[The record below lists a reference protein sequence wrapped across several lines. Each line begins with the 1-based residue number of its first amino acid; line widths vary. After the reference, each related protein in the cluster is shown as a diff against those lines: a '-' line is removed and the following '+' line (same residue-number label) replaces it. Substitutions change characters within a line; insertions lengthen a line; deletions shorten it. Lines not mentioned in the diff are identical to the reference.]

1 MFDGKKYITRGIS
14 ENIPL
19 EIQIILWDMVLS
31 MPVKKDYLQIFELS
45 TNENILTVKHSQEV
59 PPYEKIYKFIVLETI
74 NEKIYIID
82 DGDYSTMLLADEY

>member
-14 ENIPL
+14 ETIPL

-31 MPVKKDYLQIFELS
+31 MQVTKDYLQIFELS
-45 TNENILTVKHSQEV
+45 TNENILTVKHFQEV
-59 PPYEKIYKFIVLETI
+59 PPYEKNYKFIFLEPI

-82 DGDYSTMLLADEY
+82 DGDYSIMLLNNEY

>member
-1 MFDGKKYITRGIS
+1 MFDNKKYITRGIS

-19 EIQIILWDMVLS
+19 EIQLILWDMVLS
-31 MPVKKDYLQIFELS
+31 MPVKKDYLQIFDLS
-45 TNENILTVKHSQEV
+45 TNENILTIKHSQKA
-59 PPYEKIYKFIVLETI
+59 PPYEKIYKFIVLEPI

>member
-19 EIQIILWDMVLS
+19 EIQIILWDIVIS

-45 TNENILTVKHSQEV
+45 TKENILIIKHSQEV
-59 PPYEKIYKFIVLETI
+59 PPYEKTYEFIVLKLI

-82 DGDYSTMLLADEY
+82 DGDYSIMLLADEY

>member
-1 MFDGKKYITRGIS
+1 MFNSKKYITRGIS

-19 EIQIILWDMVLS
+19 EIQLILWDMVLS

-45 TNENILTVKHSQEV
+45 TNENILTIKHFQEV
-59 PPYEKIYKFIVLETI
+59 PPYEKTYKFIVLEPI

-82 DGDYSTMLLADEY
+82 DGEYSTMLLADEY